1 MDVALPLIAFA
12 LLTAG
17 NAFFVIAE
25 YSLVTVDR
33 ATLQKQAQQGDR
45 AARSVLVALRT
56 LSFQL
61 SGAQLGITVTALLTG
76 YLAEPAISELVRPAL
91 EGMGLSDSVSRA
103 VAIGIG
109 MLIATVISML
119 FGELVPKN
127 AALARSESLVRVVA
141 GPQRAFSRSLQPLI
155 AVLNG
160 SANWLVRRMGIEPQ
174 DELASAR
181 TPEELSLLAA
191 RSAREGALAPETA
204 TLLQRT
210 IRFSDKRA
218 GEAMTPRRD
227 VIGVRGDAMLTEVL
241 KLAQTT
247 GHSTFPVYA
256 ETLDDITGIVGV
268 HDVIGVAAEHRDSTR
283 VRAVAQP
290 PVSIPESVLLDDVL
304 ERLRVTD
311 AEIVVVVDEYGG
323 TDGIISAEDLVEELV
338 GEIADEYDAEETTTD
353 AARIVASQADL
364 TREVQ
369 GILRADELFE
379 QTGFRLPDGPFE
391 TLAGFVMARLGHI
404 PETGERVTEDG
415 WTFEVTEVDRH
426 RVVQVRVVPRDESE

>member
-25 YSLVTVDR
+25 YSLVTVNR
-33 ATLQKQAQQGDR
+33 ATIEKQAQQGDR
-45 AARSVLVALRT
+45 AARTVMGALRT

-76 YLAEPAISELVRPAL
+76 YLAEPAIAQLVRPAFK
-91 EGMGLSDSVSRA
+91 GMGLSDSVARVTS
-103 VAIGIG
+103 ITIG
-109 MLIATVISML
+109 MIIATVISML

-127 AALARSESLVRVVA
+127 AAFARAERLVRFAA

-218 GEAMTPRRD
+218 GGAMTPRRD
-227 VIGVRGDAMLTEVL
+227 VVGVRGDAMLTDVL
-241 KLAQTT
+241 ALAQTT
-247 GHSTFPVYA
+247 GHSTFPVYTD
-256 ETLDDITGIVGV
+256 TLDDITGIVAV
-268 HDVIGVAAEHRDSTR
+268 HDVIGVAVEHRDSTR
-283 VRAVAQP
+283 VRTVAQP
-290 PVSIPESVLLDDVL
+290 PVSVPESVLLDDVL
-304 ERLRVTD
+304 ELLRDTD
-311 AEIVVVVDEYGG
+311 AEIAVVVDEYGG

-353 AARIVASQADL
+353 AARIIASQADL
-364 TREVQ
+364 TRDLP
-369 GILRADELFE
+369 GILRADELYE

-404 PETGERVTEDG
+404 PERGETVSENG
-415 WTFEVTEVDRH
+415 WSFEVAEVDRR